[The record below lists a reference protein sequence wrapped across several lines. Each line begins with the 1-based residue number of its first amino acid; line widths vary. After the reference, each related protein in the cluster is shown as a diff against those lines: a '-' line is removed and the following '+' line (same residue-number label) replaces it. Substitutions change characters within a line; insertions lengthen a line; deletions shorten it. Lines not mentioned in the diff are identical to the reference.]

1 MKKCRNIISLLLI
14 TFSSAVTVAQES
26 TDDIDILDD
35 HTRIQLSPNGAFP
48 TSWQVTREGNGSE
61 SVRMMHDELA
71 EQNLGGHF
79 RLVLDGIDGELTRFA
94 NTARY
99 ASEEEATDPLSRQ
112 FVSSTHESGLQIV
125 RTITITDKYSGVV
138 SVELS
143 NRGTADA
150 ISLSDVGITLGP
162 GLGIIPGSIGGLG
175 DAMYSYV
182 EAAAGGGDGVE
193 PVKLN
198 EESWETNF
206 PLDDS
211 DVRWVGIHNRY
222 YGMFVRDANGDTLSG
237 RAYVPVAMLEQ
248 AGVSEEAYEFYPAF
262 LLQPELP
269 DSLGPG
275 ESTSFAFEFYAGPKE
290 VEALEV
296 AGYDAILY
304 SNLPGWLRWLCLVL
318 GDVLKAIYGVIGSWW
333 VTLLVLTVLVRILL
347 FPMAQ
352 KAIKMN
358 AQMMADQAKLKP
370 LIDAIK
376 AKHPDA
382 QVQYKK
388 TMALYKEHGINPL
401 APMLGCLPVLLQL
414 PILIAIFNIL
424 GQEID
429 MQGAHFLWIDDLSIP
444 DQLFPFGFTIPYFGA
459 YFNLLPLLMAVTMVL
474 TTNLGTP
481 AEGDQKKSQMRSMIL
496 LAALF
501 FTLFYSFPAGLVLY
515 WMMSNIGQYIQQE
528 IVTKRVN
535 AKS

>member
-1 MKKCRNIISLLLI
+1 MKCRNIISLLLI
-14 TFSSAVTVAQES
+14 TLISVCTVAQES
-26 TDDIDILDD
+26 VGDIVILDD
-35 HTRIQLSPNGAFP
+35 HTRIRLSPNGAIP
-48 TSWQVTREGNGSE
+48 IQWDVSRTGTGGETVH
-61 SVRMMHDELA
+61 MMHDELA
-71 EQNLGGHF
+71 DQDLGGHF
-79 RLVLDGIDGELTRFA
+79 RLVLDGIDGDLTHFA
-94 NTARY
+94 NSARY
-99 ASEEEATDPLSRQ
+99 SSEAATTDPLSRR
-112 FVSSTHESGLQIV
+112 FVSPMHVSGLQISKMV
-125 RTITITDKYSGVV
+125 TTAEGYTGVLTV
-138 SVELS
+138 HLS
-143 NRGTADA
+143 NRGNANA
-150 ISLSDVGITLGP
+150 ISLSDVAITIGP

-182 EAAAGGGDGVE
+182 EAAAGGDDGVK
-193 PVKLN
+193 PFDLN
-198 EESWETNF
+198 EESWETDF

-222 YGMFVRDANGDTLSG
+222 YGMFLRDVNGGTLSG

-248 AGVSEEAYEFYPAF
+248 AEVAEEDYEFYPAF
-262 LLQPELP
+262 LIQPTVP

-275 ESTSFAFEFYAGPKE
+275 ESVSFAFEFYAGPKE

-370 LIDAIK
+370 LIDEIK
-376 AKHPDA
+376 AKHSDA

-429 MQGAHFLWIDDLSIP
+429 MQGARFLWIDDLSIP

-459 YFNLLPLLMAVTMVL
+459 YFNILPMLMAVTMVL
-474 TTNLGTP
+474 TTNLGTS
-481 AEGDQKKSQMRSMIL
+481 AEGDQKKSHMRSMIM

-528 IVTKRVN
+528 IVTRRVN